1 MYQKINQMFKKK
13 VVKQKE
19 AIKIE
24 YMLNKSRMY
33 ALLSVNSKT
42 YVNYKRRLNFYIKLN
57 YETTHLKGRCHE
69 I

>member
-24 YMLNKSRMY
+24 HMLNKSRMY
-33 ALLSVNSKT
+33 ALLSVYNKT
-42 YVNYKRRLNFYIKLN
+42 YVNYKRRLNFFLSNLIIKQ
-57 YETTHLKGRCHE
+57 H

>member
-13 VVKQKE
+13 GVKQKE
-19 AIKIE
+19 TIKIE
-24 YMLNKSRMY
+24 HMLNKSRMY
-33 ALLSVNSKT
+33 ALLSVYSKT

-57 YETTHLKGRCHE
+57 CETTHLKGRCHE

>member
-1 MYQKINQMFKKK
+1 MYQKINPMFKKSC
-13 VVKQKE
+13 E
-19 AIKIE
+19 AKRSHQNKIL
-24 YMLNKSRMY
+24 MFNKSRMY
-33 ALLSVNSKT
+33 ALLSVCNKT

>member
-24 YMLNKSRMY
+24 HMLNKSRMY
-33 ALLSVNSKT
+33 ALLSVYNKT
-42 YVNYKRRLNFYIKLN
+42 YVNYKRRLNFFYQ
-57 YETTHLKGRCHE
+57 T
-69 I
+69 

>member
-24 YMLNKSRMY
+24 HMLNKSRTY
-33 ALLSVNSKT
+33 ALLSVYNKT
-42 YVNYKRRLNFYIKLN
+42 YVKRRLNFYIKLN